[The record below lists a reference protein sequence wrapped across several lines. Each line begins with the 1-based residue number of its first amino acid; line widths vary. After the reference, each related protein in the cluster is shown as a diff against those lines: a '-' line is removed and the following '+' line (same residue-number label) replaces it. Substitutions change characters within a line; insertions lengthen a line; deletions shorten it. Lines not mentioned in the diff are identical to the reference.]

1 MLYELEAAYRPEL
14 TGELDTQNFM
24 KYNEVISISILNHCF
39 VFPTSFASSTEITFV
54 TTLNWI
60 KEEKV

>member
-24 KYNEVISISILNHCF
+24 KYNEVISISILNHLF
-39 VFPTSFASSTEITFV
+39 VFPTSFASPTEITFV
-54 TTLNWI
+54 KTLNWI